1 MTGAKPE
8 DRACKQLP
16 SFEIIGHG
24 GAGAFYPGNTRDA
37 ILTGLRLGVDRIEFD
52 LMAAGDGQLVLVH
65 DLRHT
70 DEEGLI
76 HRTSISPVDLLKR
89 ILPGFITFDE
99 AVELT
104 KGKAPLLLDVKV
116 PGFEPAL
123 ISSIKRHQLED
134 DIHISC
140 TNPRTIKRLRA
151 AFPTMPI
158 GLSTGHRPTGGALEY
173 GRWVTGKILRAI
185 GPFPLLITMR
195 WCGAN
200 EIMLHRHLVSR
211 RVVRAFHRRGHKVFA
226 WTVDKPNEIKRV
238 ASCQVDGIISNRPDL
253 VQELLRPDQVAGRY

>member
-1 MTGAKPE
+1 MAGAK
-8 DRACKQLP
+8 AANTSNSGSAL
-16 SFEIIGHG
+16 EIVGHG

-37 ILTGLRLGVDRIEFD
+37 LLTGLRLGVDRIEFD

-65 DLRHT
+65 DLRHA

-76 HRTSISPVDLLKR
+76 HKTATSPVELLKR

-99 AVELT
+99 AVEIT
-104 KGKAPLLLDVKV
+104 RGRVPLLLDVKV

-123 ISSIKRHQLED
+123 ITAIKRYHLED
-134 DIHISC
+134 DAHISC
-140 TNPRTIKRLRA
+140 TNPRTIKRLRK
-151 AFPTMPI
+151 AFPAMPI

-173 GRWVTGKILRAI
+173 GRWVAGKILRAI
-185 GPFPLLITMR
+185 GPFPLLIAMR

-211 RVVRAFHRRGHKVFA
+211 RVVRTFHRRGHTVYA
-226 WTVDKPNEIKRV
+226 WTVDKPAEIKRI
-238 ASCQVDGIISNRPDL
+238 AACQVDGIISNRPDL
-253 VQELLRPDQVAGRY
+253 VQDLLRPEMVAKRY